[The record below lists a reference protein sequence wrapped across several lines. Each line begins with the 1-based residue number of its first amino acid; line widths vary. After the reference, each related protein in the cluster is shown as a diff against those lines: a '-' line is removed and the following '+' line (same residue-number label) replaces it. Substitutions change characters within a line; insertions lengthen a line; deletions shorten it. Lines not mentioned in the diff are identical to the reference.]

1 MLEGRFVAVDDGGLR
16 QRGLDLVVARLQCGG
31 RSLLLLDHPTGR
43 ARHAEQRTESQRGA
57 TLRLAEQPHQDRRD
71 RDEPRSGHVF
81 GDALG
86 KLRTGRPDQTNTV
99 RNHDTSVCDA
109 DTP

>member
-1 MLEGRFVAVDDGGLR
+1 MLEGRFVAVEDGGLR
-16 QRGLDLVVARLQCGG
+16 QRGLDLVVTGLQCDG
-31 RSLLLLDHPTGR
+31 RPLLLFDHPTGT
-43 ARHAEQRTESQRGA
+43 ARDAEQRTEGHRRA

-86 KLRTGRPDQTNTV
+86 KLGTG
-99 RNHDTSVCDA
+99 
-109 DTP
+109 